1 MKQIP
6 FAAVLLILFFGC
18 KTNSPSTEEF
28 IRADVFLNPPAEY
41 RSAPFYSL
49 NDRLDT
55 AELVKQIHAFRDAG
69 YGGFFLHSRTGLLT
83 EYLGKEWWEA
93 MDASVGAAKQTGL
106 NAWFYD
112 EDKWPSG
119 FAGGKVP
126 LASRKISCPVPGE
139 DG

>member
-1 MKQIP
+1 MKKFP

-18 KTNSPSTEEF
+18 KKNSSSTEEF
-28 IRADVFLNPPAEY
+28 IHAGAFLNPPLEF
-41 RSAPFYSL
+41 RSAPFWSL

-55 AELVKQIHAFRDAG
+55 AEMARQIHDFKEAG

-83 EYLGKEWWEA
+83 EYLGREWWDA
-93 MDASVGAAKQTGL
+93 MDAGVRAAKQTGL
-106 NAWFYD
+106 KAWFYD

-126 LASRKISCPVPGE
+126 LASPCSGGMTIT
-139 DG
+139 